1 MAAAFAVR
9 DDEREAGAAVDHP
22 VFDHEGPWT
31 EDAYLGLPRTDR
43 VEVIDGTLLVG
54 PGTSAEKAAAVEAVR
69 SAVAAALPEGLVVR
83 GPVSL
88 RLGPDCILVPD
99 LIVTSAAI
107 VEPDADGADDSAEDS
122 ADETTDESTDDA
134 PAVEAAT
141 PAAADPADTD
151 EVLDASAALMV
162 IEVVGRE
169 HGAVDRTF
177 KPQLY
182 AGCRIPYLMLIDHHG
197 PFAIADMIISGRYH
211 EYARAAGD
219 EPLRLEE
226 PFRLELDLP
235 AITTTATT
243 EPGTS
248 VAGVAADVQPEQR
261 AVG

>member
-1 MAAAFAVR
+1 MAAAFPVR

-69 SAVAAALPEGLVVR
+69 TAVAAALPEGLVVR

-107 VEPDADGADDSAEDS
+107 VEPDADDSADDSADDG
-122 ADETTDESTDDA
+122 DESTDDESTDDA
-134 PAVEAAT
+134 PAAEAVT
-141 PAAADPADTD
+141 PPAEDPVDAD
-151 EVLDASAALMV
+151 EVLDSSAALMV

-235 AITTTATT
+235 SITTGAPT
-243 EPGTS
+243 
-248 VAGVAADVQPEQR
+248 VAAADAEPEQR